1 MSDMSENIYQTTL
14 SGLKKLKD
22 ELKEREEILRAK
34 IANTLNEMR
43 NQGDL
48 RENDAYSMAIEEQQI
63 NEEKILE
70 LKDKIKSA
78 KVVTDKNKSIVGI
91 GDIVTLKGQRD
102 IKYEITSEDEAN
114 PLEGKISH
122 LSPIGEAI
130 MGKKLGAEVTI
141 STPKGDTRYVVQAID

>member
-1 MSDMSENIYQTTL
+1 MSDMGENIYQTTL

-22 ELKEREEILRAK
+22 ELKHREETLRTK

-63 NEEKILE
+63 NEEKIRE
-70 LKDKIKSA
+70 LKEKIKSA

-91 GDIVTLKGQRD
+91 GDIVTLKNGKTV
-102 IKYEITSEDEAN
+102 KYEVTSEDEAN

-122 LSPIGEAI
+122 LSPIGQAI

-141 STPKGDTRYVVQAID
+141 STPKGDTKYKVQAID

>member
-1 MSDMSENIYQTTL
+1 MSDMGENIYQTTL

-22 ELKEREEILRAK
+22 ELKHREETLRTK

-70 LKDKIKSA
+70 LKEKIKSA

-91 GDIVTLKGQRD
+91 GDIVTLKNGKTV
-102 IKYEITSEDEAN
+102 KYEVTSEDEAN

-122 LSPIGEAI
+122 LSPIGQAI

-141 STPKGDTRYVVQAID
+141 STPKGDTKYKVQAID

>member
-1 MSDMSENIYQTTL
+1 
-14 SGLKKLKD
+14 
-22 ELKEREEILRAK
+22 
-34 IANTLNEMR
+34 MR

-70 LKDKIKSA
+70 LKSKIKTA
-78 KVVTDKNKSIVGI
+78 KVVTDKNKSIVGM
-91 GDIVTLKGQRD
+91 GDIVTLKNGKTV
-102 IKYEITSEDEAN
+102 KYEVTSEDEAN

-122 LSPIGEAI
+122 LSPIGKAI

-141 STPKGDTRYVVQAID
+141 STPKGDTKYQVAAID

>member
-1 MSDMSENIYQTTL
+1 MSDMGENIYQTTL

-22 ELKEREEILRAK
+22 ELKHREETLRIK

-70 LKDKIKSA
+70 LKEKIKSA

-91 GDIVTLKGQRD
+91 GDIVTLKNGKSV
-102 IKYEITSEDEAN
+102 KYEVTSEDEAN

-122 LSPIGEAI
+122 LSPIGQAI

-141 STPKGDTRYVVQAID
+141 STPKGDTKYQVAAID

>member
-1 MSDMSENIYQTTL
+1 MSDMSESIYQTTL

-22 ELKEREEILRAK
+22 ELKNREEVLRVK

-70 LKDKIKSA
+70 LKEKIKSA

-91 GDIVTLKGQRD
+91 GDIVTLKNRKAV
-102 IKYEITSEDEAN
+102 KYEVTSEDEAN

-122 LSPIGEAI
+122 LSPIGQAI

-141 STPKGDTRYVVQAID
+141 STPKGDTKYLVAAID

>member
-1 MSDMSENIYQTTL
+1 MSDMSESIYQTTL

-22 ELKEREEILRAK
+22 ELKNREEVLRVK

-70 LKDKIKSA
+70 LKEKIKSA

-91 GDIVTLKGQRD
+91 GDIVTLKNGKAV
-102 IKYEITSEDEAN
+102 KYEVTSEDEAN

-122 LSPIGEAI
+122 LSPIGQAI

-141 STPKGDTRYVVQAID
+141 STPKGDTKYLVAAID